1 MLSVIFLKKKKINLR
16 VIFRQETEKLQA
28 ERMQI
33 HFIAP
38 KSEGDQGLKATF
50 EMKTRLP
57 FYQVSFPTLHPNQ
70 CFGINQLSLYSTTA

>member
-1 MLSVIFLKKKKINLR
+1 MNIKHRVISNILKKKKKINLR

-28 ERMQI
+28 ERMQM

-50 EMKTRLP
+50 EVKTRLP
-57 FYQVSFPTLHPNQ
+57 FYQVSFLHIASQPVFWN
-70 CFGINQLSLYSTTA
+70 